1 MRRFSLVAAAIL
13 TLAVSGCSNH
23 ADVSPS
29 QNSSLQSIAPS
40 STIAS
45 KGGIMQRSLDKW
57 LAEEWTPMM
66 ADEPTVSTKAQK
78 DGTVVTTKTEPTTM
92 RVSTQTGDGKT
103 IEKTTKATQ
112 ITTTTKTADGTVT
125 TTTEVVP
132 LDEDNT
138 PFTLQKYVDK
148 WNAYLAKKEKMNEGK
163 PKEPAHW
170 EMLQTLPG
178 IGK

>member
-1 MRRFSLVAAAIL
+1 MKHFSLFGVAAAAFL
-13 TLAVSGCSNH
+13 FYGCSNH

-29 QNSSLQSIAPS
+29 QNPTLQSIAPS

-45 KGGIMQRSLDKW
+45 KGGAMQRSLDTW
-57 LAEEWTPMM
+57 LAEEWSPAM
-66 ADEPTVSTKAQK
+66 ASEPTVSTKAQS

-112 ITTTTKTADGTVT
+112 ITTTTKAADGTVK
-125 TTTEVVP
+125 TTTEIVP

-148 WNAYLAKKEKMNEGK
+148 WNAYLAKKEKMNDGK